1 MIQPPF
7 KHPPNTQYTHQ
18 QVANSYIRPTVA
30 TYLGNLQR
38 AVEGSKLSI
47 LRSDGGLSSEE
58 NATRFPVNLLMS
70 GPAGGVAGAVWI
82 SEKCGFKNLLTLD
95 MGGTS
100 ADVALIEGG
109 VPKRRKETRVGD
121 VSVRAQALDVHTVGA
136 GGGSIAHVP
145 QLTSALRVGPESAGA
160 VPGPACYGHGGTEPT
175 VTDAN
180 VVLGYLPSALLG
192 GEFRL
197 DVAAS
202 RKAVQKVA
210 DRLGMSVQAAAKGVV
225 DIVNEKMFGALRLV
239 SVEQGYDPRD
249 FALVSFGGA
258 GSLHA
263 NAVAKL
269 MGSWPVLVPPS
280 PGVLCAFGD
289 ATTRTRNDCSRSFVK
304 RFVDTDAKEV
314 LAILWYVH
322 ICVLGCMYGA
332 LATVHHIQPPRAHS
346 TTPNFQHSP
355 CAQGPGPAGGGAA
368 GPRWDPARGTDHHVR
383 GGRALQGP
391 GAHHAAR
398 RRRGA
403 AGGGGAH
410 VVRGVALR

>member
-1 MIQPPF
+1 M
-7 KHPPNTQYTHQ
+7 
-18 QVANSYIRPTVA
+18 ANSYIRPTVA

-38 AVEGSKLSI
+38 AVQGSKLSI

-197 DVAAS
+197 DVGAS

-289 ATTRTRNDCSRSFVK
+289 ATTRTRNDCSRSCVK

-314 LAILWYVH
+314 LAILRCVRAYVDACV
-322 ICVLGCMYGA
+322 CVLLC
-332 LATVHHIQPPRAHS
+332 V
-346 TTPNFQHSP
+346 
-355 CAQGPGPAGGGAA
+355 
-368 GPRWDPARGTDHHVR
+368 
-383 GGRALQGP
+383 
-391 GAHHAAR
+391 
-398 RRRGA
+398 
-403 AGGGGAH
+403 
-410 VVRGVALR
+410 